1 MPAVWRI
8 NNEFGN
14 ACILICRTMI
24 GHARDILLSSSLDVV
39 KPSFEMVG
47 RIFSR
52 RIAYHGIFWACVFVF
67 NAFYLGYIEEDI
79 GKTAYGFSIRFPFIL
94 GICYLNLYYLIP
106 EYFHANR
113 YVRYLGLLIMLIL
126 IVNAVNLWLLDA
138 LIDAELCPKSYET
151 YSRFTFTNYSY
162 KLFFLSTITGLT
174 SGIKLSKQYAE
185 QKMQIAH
192 AEKARLTTELQL
204 LKSQIQPHFFFNTL
218 NNLYAL
224 SIKKSHLAPEIIL
237 KLSGL
242 MSYILYESD
251 EESTPVAKETGHI
264 QSYIDLESLRFGK
277 ELIIDFQVQGD
288 TNKRIFPLLLLPF
301 IENSFKYGGKS
312 SLGLIVIKIL
322 IRIEDN
328 YLELFTENPYQEY
341 SGSSTMRNNVGIGI
355 ANVERRLQILF
366 SKNYTLSI
374 SKSNQ
379 IFKVYLKIPVS

>member
-1 MPAVWRI
+1 MLA
-8 NNEFGN
+8 
-14 ACILICRTMI
+14 
-24 GHARDILLSSSLDVV
+24 HARDILLSSSLDVV
-39 KPSFEMVG
+39 KPSFEIIS

-52 RIAYHGIFWACVFVF
+52 RIAYHGIFWTCVFVF

-79 GKTAYGFSIRFPFIL
+79 GKTTYGFSIRFPFIL

-106 EYFHANR
+106 QYFHAGR
-113 YVRYLGLLIMLIL
+113 LVRYLSLLVTLML
-126 IVNAVNLWLLDA
+126 IVNAVNLWLLDMLVVA
-138 LIDAELCPKSYET
+138 DLCPKSYET

-185 QKMQIAH
+185 QKMQIAD

-224 SIKKSHLAPEIIL
+224 SIKKSDLAPEIIL

-251 EESTPVAKETGHI
+251 EESTSVAKEISHI
-264 QSYIDLESLRFGK
+264 QNYMDLESLRFGK
-277 ELIIDFQVQGD
+277 ELVIDFQLQGD
-288 TNKRIFPLLLLPF
+288 TNKKIFPLLLLPF

-312 SLGLIVIKIL
+312 SLGSVVIKIL
-322 IRIEDN
+322 IRIEGS
-328 YLELFTENPYQEY
+328 YLELFAENPYQEY
-341 SGSSTMRNNVGIGI
+341 SGRSSFQNNGGIGI

-366 SKNYTLSI
+366 NRNYTLSI
-374 SKSNQ
+374 NKSHQ
-379 IFKVYLKIPVS
+379 LFKVYLKIPVS

>member
-1 MPAVWRI
+1 
-8 NNEFGN
+8 
-14 ACILICRTMI
+14 MI